1 MNTHTLEI
9 LALTVAACAVAFLI
23 GMTWE
28 RINAF
33 DREIE
38 AQEREARGLQ
48 SPDLK

>member
-9 LALTVAACAVAFLI
+9 LILTLAASGVSFLI

-28 RINAF
+28 KISAF

-48 SPDLK
+48 SSDLK

>member
-9 LALTVAACAVAFLI
+9 LILTLAASGVSFLI

-28 RINAF
+28 KISAF

-38 AQEREARGLQ
+38 QQEREARGLQ
-48 SPDLK
+48 SSDLK